1 MERMKVCFIFICCFI
16 LFLLLLV
23 PIRDLVTC
31 KKITDDVRTTEY
43 VVREGDTLWDIA
55 RRISPEGHHGKIVW
69 TIRELNGLESPLIRP
84 GQRILIPSN
93 IIKGGEQNAE
103 T

>member
-1 MERMKVCFIFICCFI
+1 MKVCFIFIFFICCFV

-31 KKITDDVRTTEY
+31 KKITDVRTTEY

-55 RRISPEGHHGKIVW
+55 RRISPEGHHGKTVW
-69 TIRELNGLESPLIRP
+69 TIRELNGLESSLIRP
-84 GQRILIPSN
+84 GQKILIP
-93 IIKGGEQNAE
+93 IKD
-103 T
+103 

>member
-1 MERMKVCFIFICCFI
+1 MRHKKMKVRFVVIFCFV

-23 PIRDLVTC
+23 SIGGLVTC
-31 KKITDDVRTTEY
+31 EKRTDVQTTEY

-69 TIRELNGLESPLIRP
+69 TIRELNGLESSLIRP
-84 GQRILIPSN
+84 GQRILIP
-93 IIKGGEQNAE
+93 IKGGN
-103 T
+103 

>member
-1 MERMKVCFIFICCFI
+1 MRHKKMKVRFVVIFCFV

-23 PIRDLVTC
+23 SIGDLVTC
-31 KKITDDVRTTEY
+31 EKRTDVQTTEY

-69 TIRELNGLESPLIRP
+69 TIRELNGLESSLIRP
-84 GQRILIPSN
+84 GQKILIP
-93 IIKGGEQNAE
+93 IKGGN
-103 T
+103 